1 MAENTAE
8 SSGKRKRG
16 IVYWFKDK
24 APFFVVAILILI
36 IVALFFFSRIFIVV
50 RSGEAGVLYR
60 MLTTGTETNY
70 IFPEKLHVIYPWN
83 TMHIYNVRVQTRYHE
98 LIVLT
103 NKGLPIT
110 LKLAIRFKPEY
121 DMVGLLHKH
130 VGPDYVE
137 KIIVPQ
143 IESVLRKNIGQLNPE
158 DVYTNKEGVLNR
170 ILRIA
175 IDEASR
181 KYVNVDDIIIREVH
195 LPDLVRNAI
204 EEKLVEEQVLQKYE
218 FKLQVAGEEAKRK
231 KIEAGGIRD
240 YQQTINETL
249 SESLIKWQ
257 AVNATESLV
266 QSRNA
271 KVVII
276 GAGEQGLPVIL
287 GNQWN
292 SEPPADKGSGAEA
305 AEGPS
310 APPPP
315 DQGAAPPEG
324 ENPPPQL
331 QPQVQPAAAPA
342 PAPATEAPVTLR

>member
-1 MAENTAE
+1 MAKASAG
-8 SSGKRKRG
+8 SSGKRRRG
-16 IVYWFKDK
+16 IGYWLRDK

-50 RSGEAGVLYR
+50 HSGEAGVLYR
-60 MLTTGTETNY
+60 TLTTGTETNY
-70 IFPEKLHVIYPWN
+70 IFPEKLHIIYPWN

-98 LIVLT
+98 LTVLT

-137 KIIVPQ
+137 KIIIPQ

-181 KYVNVDDIIIREVH
+181 KYVNVDDIIIREVK
-195 LPDLVRNAI
+195 LPDMVRTAI
-204 EEKLVEEQVLQKYE
+204 EEKLVEEQILQKYE

-249 SESLIKWQ
+249 TASLIKWQ
-257 AVNATESLV
+257 AVNATERLIES
-266 QSRNA
+266 QNA

-292 SEPPADKGSGAEA
+292 SEKPAKDEVETTPNKDGEPSPEGQPTDAPPQQPAPA
-305 AEGPS
+305 AEGAVPAQPP
-310 APPPP
+310 AP
-315 DQGAAPPEG
+315 
-324 ENPPPQL
+324 
-331 QPQVQPAAAPA
+331 PA
-342 PAPATEAPVTLR
+342 PAPAR

>member
-1 MAENTAE
+1 MTQSAAAPAD
-8 SSGKRKRG
+8 RPKRG
-16 IVYWFKDK
+16 FFYWVKDK
-24 APFFVVAILILI
+24 APFFVVAILIAI

-70 IFPEKLHVIYPWN
+70 IFPEKLHIISPWN
-83 TMHIYNVRVQTRYHE
+83 TMHIYNVRVQTHYHG
-98 LIVLT
+98 LTVLT

-110 LKLAIRFKPEY
+110 LKLATRFKPEY

-181 KYVNVDDIIIREVH
+181 KYVTVDDIIIREVQ
-195 LPDLVRNAI
+195 LPDLVRTAI
-204 EEKLVEEQVLQKYE
+204 EEKLVEEQILQKYE
-218 FKLQVAGEEAKRK
+218 FKLKVAGEEAKRK
-231 KIEAGGIRD
+231 KIEAGGIKD
-240 YQQTINETL
+240 YQAIISETL
-249 SESLIKWQ
+249 TEPLIKWQ
-257 AVNATESLV
+257 AVKATEGLIESD
-266 QSRNA
+266 NA

-287 GNQWN
+287 GNQW
-292 SEPPADKGSGAEA
+292 SDQKLSGKDLDSRADTQTTPGAEN
-305 AEGPS
+305 
-310 APPPP
+310 
-315 DQGAAPPEG
+315 DGAAAAPQEQQPPSPG
-324 ENPPPQL
+324 DAT
-331 QPQVQPAAAPA
+331 QPQPAAAENPA
-342 PAPATEAPVTLR
+342 PAR